1 MKKDSSFFLVVNKS
15 PLELVDDMEGK
26 YAWIKKPF
34 FRLRIHVSNMAL
46 TVITSKTFET
56 ISVIVI
62 LINSLSLALEDPTS
76 STQTVLQA
84 NLDMVFLAL
93 YTTEMILKVLG
104 MGFVL
109 NENSYLRDGWNLIDF
124 IVVIVGYLQLF
135 I

>member
-1 MKKDSSFFLVVNKS
+1 MKKDSSFFLVVNKT

-26 YAWIKKPF
+26 YSWIKKPF
-34 FRLRIHVSNMAL
+34 FILRIHVSNLAL
-46 TVITSKTFET
+46 TVISSKIFET

-62 LINSLSLALEDPTS
+62 LLNSLSLALEDPTS
-76 STQTVLQA
+76 PTQTALQA

-93 YTTEMILKVLG
+93 YTTEMILKIFG

-109 NENSYLRDGWNLIDF
+109 NENSYLRDSWNLIDF